1 VRYVAADVLSAIK
14 SRFIGVFNKERD
26 YFQSTHQRHAFC
38 FKIPFCESLNLYP
51 LKPLDKEQKSKAK
64 SSSRTPTTPEKKPTM
79 SELAFKHFA
88 GAQTEFKPPL
98 IANENAYL
106 GDIATSEP
114 LDPTSPISA
123 GFYRLEKG
131 TPLVYEYTYHEMK
144 IIVDGEFDIEDQ
156 TGQKVHAVKGD
167 VFYFPKGSK
176 ITFTTETFGLGFFVG
191 QRKEGAA

>member
-1 VRYVAADVLSAIK
+1 MSAFTHYAA
-14 SRFIGVFNKERD
+14 
-26 YFQSTHQRHAFC
+26 
-38 FKIPFCESLNLYP
+38 
-51 LKPLDKEQKSKAK
+51 
-64 SSSRTPTTPEKKPTM
+64 
-79 SELAFKHFA
+79 
-88 GAQTEFKPPL
+88 AQTTFQPPL
-98 IANENAYL
+98 IANENAFL
-106 GDIATSEP
+106 GDLAVSTDAAAP
-114 LDPTSPISA
+114 LSA

-144 IIVDGEFDIEDQ
+144 IIVDGEFDISDE